1 MSNVDNRI
9 VNMQFNNAQFEKNIS
24 TSLSSIEK
32 LKQGLK
38 FEGVKD
44 SVSKINNSVKGVTL
58 SGLTNAAEQVKLK
71 FSAMEVAAITA
82 LSNIA
87 NSAVNAGKQMIESLT
102 IAPTVNSVTGLPLTM
117 WLATISG
124 TFSGLSLTYVTF
136 SLPGAN
142 TSTIGSY
149 WHIPM
154 QPV

>member
-71 FSAMEVAAITA
+71 FSAMEVAAVTA

-102 IAPTVNSVTGLPLTM
+102 IAPISQGFGEYELKMDSVQTIMNSTGESLETVNDYLDQLNTY
-117 WLATISG
+117 ADKTI
-124 TFSGLSLTYVTF
+124 
-136 SLPGAN
+136 
-142 TSTIGSY
+142 
-149 WHIPM
+149 
-154 QPV
+154 